1 MTRRF
6 VYGLI
11 YIVLVVLVSA
21 CSAPARD
28 VISIVAT
35 SEAEVME
42 PPRPQATAMPT
53 QVPQT
58 SGGHALPVDNQR
70 SNRLII
76 KNAELM
82 LLVSDTDT
90 AMDLVTQIVA
100 DAGGY
105 IISSRVWYEEWQ
117 SESYKYASL
126 TLGVPVIQFETAMR
140 RLRGTAVQ
148 VIDES
153 ASGQDVTDEYV
164 DLESRLVNLRATRD
178 RIREFL
184 DQAEDVEQALRVNAE
199 LSAVEAEIETVQGR
213 MNYLFDR
220 AAFSTISVQLKPEYP
235 PGPTPT
241 PTPLPEPWSITKVTK
256 SASNTLVSIL
266 QGLTELTV
274 WLAIVAGPFVLPP
287 LAIAWFI
294 WRVQRKKTKKV
305 KE

>member
-6 VYGLI
+6 RYVP
-11 YIVLVVLVSA
+11 IVIAFAIFASA
-21 CSAPARD
+21 CSIPTPE
-28 VISIVAT
+28 VIIIDAT
-35 SEAEVME
+35 SEAEA
-42 PPRPQATAMPT
+42 PPRIQPTPMPT

-58 SGGHALPVDNQR
+58 SGGHALPVEYQR
-70 SNRLII
+70 TNRMIV
-76 KNAELM
+76 KNAELQ
-82 LLVSDTDT
+82 LVVADTDT

-105 IISSRVWYEEWQ
+105 IISSRVWYEEW
-117 SESYKYASL
+117 ENMSYKYASL
-126 TLGVPVIQFETAMR
+126 TLGIPVIQFETAMR
-140 RLRGTAVQ
+140 RLRGTAIQ

-184 DQAEDVEQALRVNAE
+184 DQAEDVEQALQVNAE

-220 AAFSTISVQLKPEYP
+220 AAYSTISVQLKPEYP
-235 PGPTPT
+235 PEPTPT
-241 PTPLPEPWSITKVTK
+241 PTPLPEPWNITKVTE
-256 SASNTLVSIL
+256 SASHTLVSIL
-266 QGLTELTV
+266 QTITEILV
-274 WLAIVAGPFVLPP
+274 WLGIVAGPFIIPP

-294 WRVQRKKTKKV
+294 WHNQRKKTSKTQ
-305 KE
+305 E

>member
-1 MTRRF
+1 MTRRL
-6 VYGLI
+6 VIVPLA
-11 YIVLVVLVSA
+11 IVLVVMVSA
-21 CSAPARD
+21 CSTPTPE
-28 VISIVAT
+28 VITIVET
-35 SEAEVME
+35 VVVET
-42 PPRPQATAMPT
+42 PPRAQPTPMPT

-58 SGGHALPVDNQR
+58 SGGHALPVEYQR

-76 KNAELM
+76 KNAELQ
-82 LLVSDTDT
+82 LLVADTDT

-105 IISSRVWYEEWQ
+105 IISSRIWYEEWQ
-117 SESYKYASL
+117 NESYKYASL

-164 DLESRLVNLRATRD
+164 DLESRLVNLKATRD

-184 DQAEDVEQALRVNAE
+184 DQAKDVDQALQVNAE
-199 LSAVEAEIETVQGR
+199 LSAVESEIETVQGR

-220 AAFSTISVQLKPEYP
+220 SAYSTISVQLKPEYP

-241 PTPLPEPWSITKVTK
+241 PTPIPEPWSVTKVTK
-256 SASNTLVSIL
+256 SASNTLVTIL
-266 QGLTELTV
+266 QTLTELIV
-274 WLAIVAGPFVLPP
+274 WLGIVAGPFALPP

-294 WRVQRKKTKKV
+294 WRVQRRKSGEKIQ
-305 KE
+305 E

>member
-6 VYGLI
+6 RYVP
-11 YIVLVVLVSA
+11 IVIAFAIFASA
-21 CSAPARD
+21 CSMPTPE
-28 VISIVAT
+28 VIIIDAT
-35 SEAEVME
+35 SEAEA
-42 PPRPQATAMPT
+42 PPRIQPTPMPT

-58 SGGHALPVDNQR
+58 SGGHALPVEYQR
-70 SNRLII
+70 TNRMIV
-76 KNAELM
+76 KNAELQ
-82 LLVSDTDT
+82 LVVADTDT

-105 IISSRVWYEEWQ
+105 IISSRVWYEEW
-117 SESYKYASL
+117 ENMSYKYASL
-126 TLGVPVIQFETAMR
+126 TLGIPVIQFETAMR
-140 RLRGTAVQ
+140 RLRGTAIQ

-184 DQAEDVEQALRVNAE
+184 DQAEDVEQALQVNAE

-220 AAFSTISVQLKPEYP
+220 AAYSTISVQLKPEYP
-235 PGPTPT
+235 PEPTPT
-241 PTPLPEPWSITKVTK
+241 PTPLPEPWNITKVTE
-256 SASNTLVSIL
+256 SASHTLVSIL
-266 QGLTELTV
+266 QTITEILV
-274 WLAIVAGPFVLPP
+274 WLGIVAGPFIIPP

-294 WRVQRKKTKKV
+294 WHNQRKKTSKTQ
-305 KE
+305 E